1 MEKEC
6 KDFGVRWLLSRVL
19 DNLRERVNLNPQ
31 ISTQSIV
38 KPRAVYMTWLT
49 TQVSYVKIKG

>member
-6 KDFGVRWLLSRVL
+6 KDFGVRWLLSRAL

-31 ISTQSIV
+31 ISTQGIV
-38 KPRAVYMTWLT
+38 KSRAVYDLANY
-49 TQVSYVKIKG
+49 SGFLCEN